1 MRDVTHL
8 ILISA
13 LLAGLAGCN
22 GWDAFVSS
30 SDAEADAAPAAESAE
45 TDPPAAAAAP
55 EPDPAAEELARLQ
68 AINDRLVEENRTLRA
83 EKEDLLF
90 ENQEMA
96 KCLDDT
102 RDVILERNEQAEL
115 AEQLKLDAVRLDQ
128 QVKDLQ
134 AQVTVLEQL
143 LEETRLQAAAE

>member
-22 GWDAFVSS
+22 GWDAFGSS
-30 SDAEADAAPAAESAE
+30 SDADAAPAAESAE
-45 TDPPAAAAAP
+45 TDPPDAAAAP

-102 RDVILERNEQAEL
+102 RDVILERNEQVEL
-115 AEQLKLDAVRLDQ
+115 AEQLKLDAVRLAQ
-128 QVKDLQ
+128 EVKDLQ